1 MNALLD
7 RSRVEIKLGD
17 YGVAAAT
24 ALSDAGLLPR
34 VQEYRRLAGSRM
46 IPLEPDEIE
55 KRIPKANYFVS
66 RKMDGEFTVL
76 IYRDGKCLTLNPGGT
91 VRTGMPWQDEAAK
104 TLAKAGLKS
113 AIIAG
118 ELYVSC
124 EGRRPRVHDVTTVA
138 RQPQGAEDLKRLRFA
153 VFDILAV
160 DEVVTTQRPYAETW
174 SQIEKIFGRGSTIH
188 PVETKQAADAGEIR
202 KLFGD
207 WVEGSGDEGIVVRSD
222 TAGLFKIKPRHNLDA
237 VVVGFTESVDDR
249 RGMLHDLLVAV
260 KRHDE
265 TFQILTRVG
274 GGFSD
279 DVRREML
286 SDLKDMVVHS
296 DYAEVNSDHVAY
308 QMVRPDWVVEIS
320 CLDLISETTRGGPVN
335 RMVLNFSGVNG
346 HSKYEPVRRLP
357 LAAVI
362 SPQFVRQRE
371 DKSAHR
377 QDVRIEQVSQ
387 RVEVSLTERDARQMT
402 LPKSQLLRRDV
413 YKKIAKGETMVRKF
427 VTWQTNKAA
436 ESDEYPAF
444 VLHYTDFSPNRKDP
458 LEREVRVSSSLAQIN
473 ALFTE
478 FVAENIKKGWDLHS
492 SQTFEV
498 AAPAETI
505 VAPQASAVEAV
516 TIVEEAVLITAD
528 AAEPPAKPGK
538 KKAAPKLASSE
549 STRKPKATKKKSG

>member
-7 RSRVEIKLGD
+7 RARIEIKLGD
-17 YGVAAAT
+17 YGIAAAT
-24 ALSDAGLLPR
+24 ALTDGGLLPR
-34 VQEYRRLAGSRM
+34 VQEYRRLTSSRM

-55 KRIPKANYFVS
+55 RRIPKANYHVS

-91 VRTGMPWQDEAAK
+91 VRTGMPWQEEAAQI
-104 TLAKAGLKS
+104 LSKAGIKS
-113 AIIAG
+113 ALIAG
-118 ELYVSC
+118 ELYVAT

-138 RQPQGAEDLKRLRFA
+138 RQPQGAADLKRLRFA

-160 DEVVTTQRPYAETW
+160 DEMATTARPYAETW
-174 SQIEKIFGRGSTIH
+174 AQIEKIFGKGSMIH
-188 PVETKQAADAGEIR
+188 PVETKNVDECADVR
-202 KLFGD
+202 KLFTD

-222 TAGLFKIKPRHNLDA
+222 TAGLFKIKPRHNLDV

-371 DKSAHR
+371 DKSAQR
-377 QDVRIEQVSQ
+377 EDVRIEQVSQ

-427 VTWQTNKAA
+427 VTWKTNKEV

-458 LEREVRVSSSLAQIN
+458 LEREVRVSSSLEQIN
-473 ALFTE
+473 SLFAE
-478 FVAENIKKGWDLHS
+478 MVAENIKKGWDLHS
-492 SQTFEV
+492 SQAFEV
-498 AAPAETI
+498 DNAAPIAARPQVVVESVIADEAMTV
-505 VAPQASAVEAV
+505 VADP
-516 TIVEEAVLITAD
+516 
-528 AAEPPAKPGK
+528 AAEPPAKAGK
-538 KKAAPKLASSE
+538 KKAAPKLATSE
-549 STRKPKATKKKSG
+549 STRNPKATKKKSG

>member
-24 ALSDAGLLPR
+24 ALSDSGLLPR

-174 SQIEKIFGRGSTIH
+174 SQIEKIFGKGTTIH

-505 VAPQASAVEAV
+505 VAPQATAIEAV
-516 TIVEEAVLITAD
+516 TIVEEAVLVTTD
-528 AAEPPAKPGK
+528 ATEPPTKSGK